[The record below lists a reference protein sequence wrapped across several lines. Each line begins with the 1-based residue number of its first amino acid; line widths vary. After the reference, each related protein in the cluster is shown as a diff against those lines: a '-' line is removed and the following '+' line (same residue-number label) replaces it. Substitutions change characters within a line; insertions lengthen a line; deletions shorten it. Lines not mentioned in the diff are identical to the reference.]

1 MAIVPL
7 RAWYVP
13 EYEPLSVLERRP
25 HDLRLAK
32 NSLLKSAL
40 RADFLDES
48 TVVRQSVWFERYLGG
63 ETVEFYI
70 EGSGSYVVANLNLI
84 SHEIYFSKQ
93 DSLAHFDPVIL
104 FSYQNQRPQIS
115 NTLRELLE
123 TALADINQGAR
134 IPLSLELAHRPD
146 DAPLKLKSP
155 LLSRLRRCLLWVADV
170 TPLLAWDSEPPVPLP
185 SPIVCVE
192 MGYALSVK
200 RSEQIVAI
208 QVGTHEGIFPFDL
221 PVHGCLADT
230 AENLAQRLPAVLRE
244 RLARFH
250 VLG

>member
-13 EYEPLSVLERRP
+13 EYEPVAVLERRP

-48 TVVRQSVWFERYLGG
+48 AAVRQSLWFERYLSG

-84 SHEIYFSKQ
+84 SHEIYFTKQ

-104 FSYQNQRPQIS
+104 FSYQNQRPAVS

-123 TALADINQGAR
+123 TSLVELNQGAR
-134 IPLSLELAHRPD
+134 IPLTLELTHRSD
-146 DAPLKLKSP
+146 DAPLKLKSA
-155 LLSRLRRCLLWVADV
+155 LMNRLRRCLLLVADV
-170 TPLLAWDSEPPVPLP
+170 TPLLDWDSDPPLPLP

-192 MGYALSVK
+192 MGYALCVK
-200 RSEQIVAI
+200 RSEQIVPV
-208 QVGTHEGIFPFDL
+208 QVGTAAGMFPFDL
-221 PVHGCLADT
+221 PVHDRLADT
-230 AENLAQRLPAVLRE
+230 AENLTRRLPECCGSGWPGSTL
-244 RLARFH
+244 
-250 VLG
+250 